1 MDLKLR
7 WKNSRSLSS
16 TTQKKKK
23 KKNLT
28 LTHNIGDKD
37 PEKAASWGHTGT
49 LVEQ

>member
-1 MDLKLR
+1 MEELK
-7 WKNSRSLSS
+7 KFVINNS
-16 TTQKKKK
+16 KKKK